1 MLMQHNLHLLGMVAA
16 SILAVAPTDAF
27 AYAKAGEQTPVTV
40 NVTTAG
46 TLNTLVTSD
55 QKFTTT
61 SLVVK
66 GDLNGADILF
76 LREMAGSDK
85 KGVATEGKLEVL
97 DLTEANFVAGGG
109 DYYDKSLTEKGS
121 PADATVGSYCF
132 AGTILKEVKLPNS
145 VTKIKDSAFEKCAAL
160 TSVTFSK
167 DVTEVGTSAFSGCTS
182 LKSFEF
188 PKVKIVSAYVLS
200 GCTALTKV
208 VIPETVTDLKGN
220 IFKNC
225 SALTEIHIAAA
236 NVPSINYS
244 AFSGITQSDITLYV
258 PDESLKKY
266 QDDYTCKLF
275 KEVKKE
281 SEYDPTVNPGEPG
294 TTEVVRSVELTAAGT
309 LSTTIDA
316 AEKLTITS
324 LTIKGDING
333 DDLLYIR
340 EMAGRDIKSDPTS
353 GKLEILDLTD
363 ANFVAGGGK
372 FYEKDTWNKAAAAEN
387 TVQSHCFE
395 MTTLKEIKLPKSL
408 RAIKSESFKQSN
420 KLTAITIPEEVT
432 EVGDNAFEGCSSLVT
447 FDFPKVTKIAG
458 SVLAN
463 CTALTKITIPATV
476 TELSYGMF
484 SGCSSVTEI
493 HIAATTLPNKGYKP
507 FDGIDQRN
515 ITLYVPAGCADMY
528 KADTDW
534 SLFKEIK
541 EEGGTT
547 TPETGVKTI
556 DVKTAGTLSTL
567 VGADKFNLTEIKVT
581 GDINSSDILCLREM
595 AGRDK
600 MNVETSG
607 KLVSLDLS
615 GANIVAGGDSYY
627 KNSTTNLEFT
637 TTANI
642 ISEYM
647 FDHCKLESFVFPAT
661 ATAIEGGAFGSCYN
675 LKGTLTIPDN
685 ITRIGNYA
693 FEACVSLEHVVLPAA
708 LKYESFSKPDL
719 GSNVFSGC
727 HALKDIVIPEGVT
740 RIRTN
745 AFRDCFELTK
755 VTLPTTVTYI
765 DGDVFKGCKKLAHIF
780 AKREKAPTA
789 NYGTFEDGIYP
800 TCTVHVPAGSVDN
813 YRGAFYWEN
822 FTNIVEGT
830 VDGIG
835 NIEAGHTSKVADGI
849 YTLNG
854 VKVSESNLAPGIYIV
869 RKNGVSMK
877 FVKR

>member
-1 MLMQHNLHLLGMVAA
+1 MVAA

-27 AYAKAGEQTPVTV
+27 AQAKAGEQTPVTV

-66 GDLNGADILF
+66 GDINGADILF

-109 DYYDKSLTEKGS
+109 DYYDKSFTEKGS

-200 GCTALTKV
+200 GCTALAKV

-225 SALTEIHIAAA
+225 SALTEIHIAAV
-236 NVPSINYS
+236 NVPSIAYS
-244 AFSGITQSDITLYV
+244 TFSGITQSDITLYV

-266 QDDYTCKLF
+266 QDDYDCKLF

-363 ANFVAGGGK
+363 ANFVAGGG
-372 FYEKDTWNKAAAAEN
+372 
-387 TVQSHCFE
+387 
-395 MTTLKEIKLPKSL
+395 
-408 RAIKSESFKQSN
+408 
-420 KLTAITIPEEVT
+420 
-432 EVGDNAFEGCSSLVT
+432 
-447 FDFPKVTKIAG
+447 
-458 SVLAN
+458 
-463 CTALTKITIPATV
+463 
-476 TELSYGMF
+476 
-484 SGCSSVTEI
+484 
-493 HIAATTLPNKGYKP
+493 
-507 FDGIDQRN
+507 
-515 ITLYVPAGCADMY
+515 
-528 KADTDW
+528 
-534 SLFKEIK
+534 
-541 EEGGTT
+541 
-547 TPETGVKTI
+547 
-556 DVKTAGTLSTL
+556 
-567 VGADKFNLTEIKVT
+567 
-581 GDINSSDILCLREM
+581 
-595 AGRDK
+595 
-600 MNVETSG
+600 
-607 KLVSLDLS
+607 
-615 GANIVAGGDSYY
+615 
-627 KNSTTNLEFT
+627 
-637 TTANI
+637 
-642 ISEYM
+642 
-647 FDHCKLESFVFPAT
+647 
-661 ATAIEGGAFGSCYN
+661 
-675 LKGTLTIPDN
+675 
-685 ITRIGNYA
+685 
-693 FEACVSLEHVVLPAA
+693 
-708 LKYESFSKPDL
+708 
-719 GSNVFSGC
+719 
-727 HALKDIVIPEGVT
+727 
-740 RIRTN
+740 
-745 AFRDCFELTK
+745 
-755 VTLPTTVTYI
+755 
-765 DGDVFKGCKKLAHIF
+765 
-780 AKREKAPTA
+780 
-789 NYGTFEDGIYP
+789 
-800 TCTVHVPAGSVDN
+800 
-813 YRGAFYWEN
+813 N
-822 FTNIVEGT
+822 F
-830 VDGIG
+830 
-835 NIEAGHTSKVADGI
+835 
-849 YTLNG
+849 
-854 VKVSESNLAPGIYIV
+854 
-869 RKNGVSMK
+869 
-877 FVKR
+877 